1 MLSPESAK
9 LKKEKAE
16 VDGVSELPLQTSAL
30 GFSPDQVESICEAL
44 MEGGNVDLLG
54 RFLSTIPPSA
64 DLLRGNE
71 TLLKAQAL
79 VSFHREEFKELYA
92 ILESR
97 DFHPSNHRF
106 LQDLYLRARYK
117 EAERSRGRSLGAL
130 DKCRLRK
137 KYPLPNTIWDGEKS
151 RNAQKECYTSDRYST
166 WGRDPEPGRVEP
178 ARERLTTIRLA
189 VLPNGQDSVF
199 LPRVGSLIKK
209 IVVPLSMPEST
220 FIEKI
225 RAEFPSLRGDF
236 CLCRVNR
243 LRKIQQL
250 ELTSVCPAAIKACPL
265 LRRSA
270 VYIRP
275 MENREEVENVHQV
288 GGGNGMEW
296 ESQDMEEQK
305 RLRVFRRDEEHGSTG
320 PVRRRMT
327 AIRLAALPNS
337 RDTLLFPRAGL
348 SIKKIVVPLSMPE
361 SAFIEKIRAE
371 FPSLRGDF
379 QLCRVNRQR
388 EIRQLQLSPVCPS
401 AIKACPLLRRS
412 AVYIRPMGSGEE
424 GVGNVNVVGDGVG
437 KEWEKHSGLEEPNV
451 LEEEEED
458 EEEERNEL
466 KEEDMITDQADDKAV
481 ERVSVGL
488 LECRVLPGQQNE
500 EHRHSPV
507 LDREMERRRRQFL
520 ERELRRIEAINTR
533 KKMMN
538 SIPEPDNGVTVQF
551 KYPDGSLRRRRF
563 LPSQP
568 FQHIVAFAGSEEMAS
583 EIFTLQKA
591 MSCTSLQST
600 QRGSLADNGITAPCT
615 LYILW
620 MLGDALEDIKSNSFA
635 AHEQTQAAPP
645 TTVPTFSPAPPPPVT
660 VPTFSPA
667 PLLPVTVPTF
677 SPAPLLPVT
686 VPTISPAP
694 PPPVTVPTFS
704 PAPPPPVT
712 VPTFSPA
719 PPPLVTVPSISPAP
733 LLPVTV
739 PTISPA
745 PPPPVTVPSF
755 SPPLLPPVTV
765 PTISP
770 APPPPVTVPSFSPPL
785 LPPVSVPTLSPD
797 PSPPVTVT
805 TFSPPPPP
813 PIIVPSFSC
822 PPPLPVTVPTL
833 SPAPPPTPSPSNIS
847 STPSSPDLQNAEE
860 PFVIASA
867 LKTLKSRVHPLA
879 PSANQIN
886 VLRNEEFDCALR
898 AFRRPAF
905 DPESKLDIVFID
917 EDGLGDG
924 AADGGGP
931 TREFCRLLM
940 GQIQEHQIFEGPQEA
955 RTLVLDSVALHNNMY
970 RIVGQMLA
978 VCLIQGGVS
987 PNFFSRRLFSQA
999 FGLPSV
1005 PATTEEVVDRGLKAK
1020 LEKIS
1025 SAETLDDARQA
1036 VNEAADEL
1044 DPMGA
1049 LWHLQSLEQRKEL
1062 IEAAV
1067 QFYCERRI
1075 QAALQQLKE
1084 GLSTL
1089 GVLEEVTSHPQAFEK
1104 IFLQDTTSL
1113 KASDIVGLFQARSRS
1128 LPGSNR
1134 RRLEAR
1140 AIAFWKDW
1148 LLEVEGL
1155 RRIPAM
1161 GFVTQP
1167 ELAFLHPEDGLARF
1181 PKANTCSLVLH
1192 LPVGQSYTE
1201 FKNNMELGIGSGE
1214 CRVLQ

>member
-667 PLLPVTVPTF
+667 PP
-677 SPAPLLPVT
+677 
-686 VPTISPAP
+686 
-694 PPPVTVPTFS
+694 
-704 PAPPPPVT
+704 
-712 VPTFSPA
+712 
-719 PPPLVTVPSISPAP
+719 
-733 LLPVTV
+733 
-739 PTISPA
+739 
-745 PPPPVTVPSF
+745 
-755 SPPLLPPVTV
+755 PPVTV

-1148 LLEVEGL
+1148 LLEVEGGLTHPIDLEDVLIFATGL

>member
-1 MLSPESAK
+1 MLGVQTTNNAEMLSPESAK
-9 LKKEKAE
+9 LKEEKAE
-16 VDGVSELPLQTSAL
+16 VDDVSELPLQTSQSSAL

-54 RFLSTIPPSA
+54 RFLSTIPPST
-64 DLLRGNE
+64 DLIRDND

-79 VSFHREEFKELYA
+79 VAFHREEFKELYA

-97 DFHPSNHRF
+97 DFHPSNHGF

-137 KYPLPNTIWDGEKS
+137 KFPLPKTIWDGEKS
-151 RNAQKECYTSDRYST
+151 RYALMECYTSNR
-166 WGRDPEPGRVEP
+166 RDPEPGRTEP

-189 VLPNGQDSVF
+189 VLPNGRDTVF

-209 IVVPLSMPEST
+209 IVVPLSMPESA
-220 FIEKI
+220 FIKKI

-275 MENREEVENVHQV
+275 MENREEVENEHQV

-296 ESQDMEEQK
+296 ESQDTEEQN
-305 RLRVFRRDEEHGSTG
+305 RRDEEHGGTG
-320 PVRRRMT
+320 PARRRLT
-327 AIRLAALPNS
+327 AIRLAALPNGQ
-337 RDTLLFPRAGL
+337 DTLLLPRAGL
-348 SIKKIVVPLSMPE
+348 SIKKIVVPLSMSE
-361 SAFIEKIRAE
+361 TAFIEKIRAE
-371 FPSLRGDF
+371 FPSLQGDF
-379 QLCRVNRQR
+379 RLCSVNRQR
-388 EIRQLQLSPVCPS
+388 KIRQLDLTPVCPS

-412 AVYIRPMGSGEE
+412 AVYIRPMEFWEE
-424 GVGNVNVVGDGVG
+424 GVQSVNVVGDRGG
-437 KEWEKHSGLEEPNV
+437 MEWEKHNMLEEPIG
-451 LEEEEED
+451 LKEEED
-458 EEEERNEL
+458 EEERDWL
-466 KEEDMITDQADDKAV
+466 KEEDMFTGQADDKAV
-481 ERVSVGL
+481 ERESVGL
-488 LECRVLPGQQNE
+488 PERHALPSQQDE
-500 EHRHSPV
+500 EYQHSPV
-507 LDREMERRRRQFL
+507 LDQEMERRRRQFQ
-520 ERELRRIEAINTR
+520 ERELRRVEVINTR

-551 KYPDGSLRRRRF
+551 KYPDGTLKRRRF

-568 FQHIVAFAGSEEMAS
+568 FQHIVAFAGSEEMAT
-583 EIFTLQKA
+583 EIFTLQNA
-591 MSCTSLQST
+591 MSRTSLQST
-600 QRGSLADNGITAPCT
+600 QRGSLADSGITAPCT

-620 MLGDALEDIKSNSFA
+620 MLGDALEDIKSNSSA
-635 AHEQTQAAPP
+635 AHEQTRAAPP
-645 TTVPTFSPAPPPPVT
+645 TTVPAFSPAPPPPVTITTLSPPPPPPVT
-660 VPTFSPA
+660 VPTFSPD
-667 PLLPVTVPTF
+667 PCL
-677 SPAPLLPVT
+677 
-686 VPTISPAP
+686 
-694 PPPVTVPTFS
+694 
-704 PAPPPPVT
+704 
-712 VPTFSPA
+712 
-719 PPPLVTVPSISPAP
+719 
-733 LLPVTV
+733 
-739 PTISPA
+739 
-745 PPPPVTVPSF
+745 PVTVPSF
-755 SPPLLPPVTV
+755 SPPPPPAVTVPAFSPAPSSPVTVPAFSLAPSSPVTVPAFSPAPSSPVTV
-765 PTISP
+765 PT
-770 APPPPVTVPSFSPPL
+770 L
-785 LPPVSVPTLSPD
+785 
-797 PSPPVTVT
+797 
-805 TFSPPPPP
+805 SPPPPP
-813 PIIVPSFSC
+813 
-822 PPPLPVTVPTL
+822 PVTVPTL
-833 SPAPPPTPSPSNIS
+833 SPAPPPTHSPSNIS
-847 STPSSPDLQNAEE
+847 STPSSPDLQNTEE
-860 PFVIASA
+860 PFDVASA
-867 LKTLKSRVHPLA
+867 LKTLKSRVHHLA
-879 PSANQIN
+879 PTANQIN

-924 AADGGGP
+924 AADDGGP

-987 PNFFSRRLFSQA
+987 PNFFSKRLFSQV
-999 FGLPSV
+999 FGLPSA
-1005 PATTEEVVDRGLKAK
+1005 PATTEEVVDCGLKTK

-1049 LWHLQSLEQRKEL
+1049 RWHLQSLEQREEL

-1067 QFYCERRI
+1067 QFHCERRI
-1075 QAALQQLKE
+1075 QAALQQFKE
-1084 GLSTL
+1084 GLSAL
-1089 GVLEEVTSHPQAFEK
+1089 GVLEEVTSRPQAFEK

-1128 LPGSNR
+1128 LPGSDR

-1148 LLEVEGL
+1148 LLEVEGGLTHPITLEDVLIFATGL

-1167 ELAFLHPEDGLARF
+1167 ELAFLHPEDGLVRF
-1181 PKANTCSLVLH
+1181 PKANTCSLVLQ
-1192 LPVGQSYTE
+1192 LPVGQAYTE

-1214 CRVLQ
+1214 CRTLR